1 MLVSIYMPTKN
12 RSDLLQRA
20 AASVLAQT
28 HPDIE
33 LLIVDDGS
41 TDDTPAVM
49 KAMAERDPR
58 VRIFRNEQ
66 SKGAPFSRNIA
77 ISAARGEWI
86 TGLDDD
92 DTFMPE
98 RIASLIDCWK
108 LLVSAGAVFSCLYT
122 QDVYDDGVSTSVSS
136 KRGTIEWKDMLE
148 FNVVGNQIFCL
159 TERVKAAGMFDVDM
173 PAWQDLDMFIRVL
186 KQFGPA
192 RLLDAALYR
201 LSVDDRVDRISK
213 SKKAKIINAF
223 ERLSTK
229 HPEAGDALRQ
239 KLFLQVFGKLYGHRP
254 DVKDTLRFMSFGWDF
269 NNARRF
275 LGLILKRG

>member
-98 RIASLIDCWK
+98 RIASLIDYWK
-108 LLVSAGAVFSCLYT
+108 LLESAGAAFSCLYT

-213 SKKAKIINAF
+213 SKKARIINAF
-223 ERLSTK
+223 DRLSTK
-229 HPEAGDALRQ
+229 HPEAGDVLRQ

-254 DVKDTLRFMSFGWDF
+254 DVKDALRFMSFGWDF